1 MKNFFLSFISLVFST
16 HAIAQTAQ
24 MVKDAESIQSLLD
37 DFSNAWNTHNA
48 KEFSMAFSEDAD
60 FTNLRGMSAHGRTE
74 IEKFLD
80 KPFASQLK
88 NSNLK
93 ITDKKIRFITADIAA
108 VDAWWE
114 LTGSRGMDGKDM
126 APMKGL
132 LNFLLTRGDGRW
144 FITVMHNM
152 TPPSNQ

>member
-1 MKNFFLSFISLVFST
+1 MKNFFLSFISLVFSA

-24 MVKDAESIQSLLD
+24 MVKDAESIQHLLD
-37 DFSNAWNTHNA
+37 DFSNAWNAHNA
-48 KEFSMAFSEDAD
+48 KGFSMAFSEDAD
-60 FTNLRGMSAHGRTE
+60 FTNLRGMSAHGRME

-80 KPFASQLK
+80 KPFTSQLK
-88 NSNLK
+88 KSTLK

-114 LTGSRGMDGKDM
+114 MTGALGTDGKDIP
-126 APMKGL
+126 PMKGL
-132 LNFLLTRGDGRW
+132 LNFLLTRGDGKW

-152 TPPSNQ
+152 TPPSK

>member
-1 MKNFFLSFISLVFST
+1 MKNFFLSFIFLVFST
-16 HAIAQTAQ
+16 HGIGQTAQ
-24 MVKDAESIQSLLD
+24 MVKDAQDIQHILD
-37 DFSNAWNTHNA
+37 GFSNAWDAHNA
-48 KEFSMAFSEDAD
+48 REFSMLFSEDAD
-60 FTNLRGMSAHGRTE
+60 FTNLRGTSAHGRTE

-80 KPFASQLK
+80 KPFTSQFK
-88 NSNLK
+88 NATLK

-114 LTGSRGMDGKDM
+114 MAGARNPDGKDIP
-126 APMKGL
+126 PMKGL
-132 LNFLLTRGDGRW
+132 LNFIMTRGDGKW

>member
-1 MKNFFLSFISLVFST
+1 MKNFFLSFIFLVFSS
-16 HAIAQTAQ
+16 HAVGQTAQ
-24 MVKDAESIQSLLD
+24 MVKDAQSIQSLLD
-37 DFSNAWNTHNA
+37 DFSKAWNAHNA

-74 IEKFLD
+74 IKEFLD
-80 KPFASQLK
+80 KPFASELK
-88 NSNLK
+88 NATLK

-114 LTGSRGMDGKDM
+114 LTGAQGHDAKDT

-132 LNFLLTRGDGRW
+132 LNFLLTRGDGKW

-152 TPPSNQ
+152 TPPSKQ